1 MSVIIVF
8 LLVVFGI
15 AGWWLS
21 QQRLMSKPWLEEGSV
36 AAFPGTE
43 SGSMPPAKVGL
54 GVFLAVVGALFALF
68 GSAYFMRMGVSDW
81 RALPVPQL
89 LWLNTG
95 VLALS
100 SVAIQSALIA
110 ARRGQGDMVRLG
122 LVTAGITAIA
132 FLAGQLLAWR
142 ELEAEG
148 YLLSD
153 NPANSFFYVLT
164 ALHGLHIVGGLIGL
178 AMVSVHA
185 WTPNWPR
192 ERLKLGVE
200 LAAMYWHFL
209 LFVWLCLFMLLMGWA
224 ANIVDICRQLLT

>member
-1 MSVIIVF
+1 MIIIIVL
-8 LLVVFGI
+8 LLVIGGI

-36 AAFPGTE
+36 AAYPGTE

-54 GVFLAVVGALFALF
+54 GFFLAVVGALFALF

-81 RALPVPQL
+81 RALPVPRL

-100 SVAIQSALIA
+100 SVAIHSALVA
-110 ARRGQGDMVRLG
+110 ARRNQPDMVRLG
-122 LVTAGITAIA
+122 LGTAGVTAIA
-132 FLAGQLLAWR
+132 FLAGQMMAWR
-142 ELEAEG
+142 QLVMEG
-148 YLLSD
+148 YFLAD

-164 ALHGLHIVGGLIGL
+164 ALHGLHIMGGLIGL
-178 AMVSVHA
+178 AVTTAHA
-185 WTPNWPR
+185 WMPDWPH

-200 LAAMYWHFL
+200 MCAMYWHVL
-209 LFVWLCLFMLLMGWA
+209 LFVWLGLFVLLMGWA
-224 ANIVDICRQLLT
+224 ASLVEICSRLLT